1 MASSFI
7 TPWQI
12 DGGKV
17 EAVTDLIFL
26 GSKITVDGREGSHEI
41 KKCLLLRR
49 KAMTD
54 LVAQWVKHLP
64 ATRETGVQS
73 PGREVPLE
81 KETASHSTTLAWKMP
96 WTEEPGK
103 LQSMGLQT
111 VAQD

>member
-1 MASSFI
+1 MSSNPV
-7 TPWQI
+7 TSWQT
-12 DGGKV
+12 DWGK
-17 EAVTDLIFL
+17 EKTVTAFIFL
-26 GSKITVDGREGSHEI
+26 GSKITVDGDCGHKI
-41 KKCLLLRR
+41 KRRLFLGR